1 MSHQATVQTLEDL
14 SLKSHLELDE
24 EDWIRSLEIAWTSLT
39 MIYV

>member
-14 SLKSHLELDE
+14 SLKSHLELH
-24 EDWIRSLEIAWTSLT
+24 EDAWIRSLEITWTTLL